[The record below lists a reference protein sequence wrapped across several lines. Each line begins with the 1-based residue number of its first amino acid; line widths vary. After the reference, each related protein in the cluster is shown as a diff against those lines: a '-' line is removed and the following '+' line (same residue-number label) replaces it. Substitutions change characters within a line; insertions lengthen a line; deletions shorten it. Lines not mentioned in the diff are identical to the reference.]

1 MNNLIVS
8 ASPHIRSKTN
18 TRAIMLDVIIALM
31 PTLIAATIIF
41 GFRSLLV
48 VGVCVAF
55 AVLGEWGFQKLCKRD
70 VTVGDLSAVVTGVL
84 LGFSLPVGIPL
95 WQAAFGSIV
104 AIVVVKQLFGGI
116 GKNFANPAV
125 TARIVL
131 FIAFAGTMTSWQMP
145 DAVSTATPLVA
156 IKYGGELPELLDLF
170 LGKRA
175 GCLGETSIIA
185 LLIGGIYLMA
195 RKVITWHVPVVYLG
209 TVFVLTALLGKEP
222 VYQLMSGALV
232 LSAFFMATDY
242 TTTPATKKGKIVYG
256 VGCGLITVLI
266 RVWGNY
272 PEGVSFA
279 ILLMNIL
286 TPHINTLT
294 RSKPLGGV
302 KA

>member
-1 MNNLIVS
+1 
-8 ASPHIRSKTN
+8 
-18 TRAIMLDVIIALM
+18 
-31 PTLIAATIIF
+31 
-41 GFRSLLV
+41 
-48 VGVCVAF
+48 
-55 AVLGEWGFQKLCKRD
+55 
-70 VTVGDLSAVVTGVL
+70 
-84 LGFSLPVGIPL
+84 
-95 WQAAFGSIV
+95 
-104 AIVVVKQLFGGI
+104 
-116 GKNFANPAV
+116 
-125 TARIVL
+125 
-131 FIAFAGTMTSWQMP
+131 MP

-242 TTTPATKKGKIVYG
+242 TTTPATKKGKMVYG

-286 TPHINTLT
+286 TPHINSLT
-294 RSKPLGGV
+294 RSKPMGGV